1 MAHPPDL
8 TPADVLRA
16 AATKLR
22 KLADDAT
29 PGPWRRPLN
38 TRYRHHVDAA
48 LPEGERGNWIDGVDP
63 TTSERERATVATVP
77 IWSNGRHARPRGG
90 RDLEYIAAMNP
101 GVGSALADWLEEEAH
116 RYEAAVTAAHNVFH
130 DDPAGRDAFLT
141 TGPGTPSENA
151 LTVARQ
157 ILGTQDT
164 R

>member
-1 MAHPPDL
+1 MPDQ

-16 AATKLR
+16 AATKLNE
-22 KLADDAT
+22 LASRT
-29 PGPWRRPLN
+29 TGSGNPWRLAKGIPNDSVR
-38 TRYRHHVDAA
+38 TAVGWEIAYGSDT
-48 LPEGERGNWIDGVDP
+48 G
-63 TTSERERATVATVP
+63 
-77 IWSNGRHARPRGG
+77 
-90 RDLEYIAAMNP
+90 DLRYIAAMHP

-116 RYEAAVTAAHNVFH
+116 RYDAAVTAADNVFH